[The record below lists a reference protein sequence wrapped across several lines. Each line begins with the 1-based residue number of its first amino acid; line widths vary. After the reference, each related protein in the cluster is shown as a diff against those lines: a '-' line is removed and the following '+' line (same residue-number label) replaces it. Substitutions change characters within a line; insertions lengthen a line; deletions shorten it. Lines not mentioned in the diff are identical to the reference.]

1 MFEGKTVL
9 ITGAAAGLGEAAA
22 EAFAARGARLLLS
35 DLSPAVED
43 VAKRLGAEW
52 MIADA
57 AKPADHKA
65 LVAKAVEIGGRLDV
79 ALNNAGIAHPPMR
92 IEQTPEDVARRVIE
106 VDLLGMF
113 WALQA
118 QLPQMQQQFKADRS
132 TACIVNLSSIAGL
145 VAAPT
150 LGIYAA
156 AKHGVSGLTRTAA
169 LENARRGIRVNAI
182 CPAFTRTKMVADVI
196 GMAPD
201 AAAAE
206 AELTR
211 GVPMKRLGEREEI
224 VTAILFAADSANS
237 FMTGQTIALDGGVT
251 AY

>member
-22 EAFAARGARLLLS
+22 EAFAARGAKLLLS
-35 DLSPAVED
+35 DLSQRVEE
-43 VAKRLGAEW
+43 VADRLGAAFA
-52 MIADA
+52 IADA
-57 AKPADHKA
+57 AKPDDHRV

-92 IEQTPEDVARRVIE
+92 IEQTPEDIARKVIE
-106 VDLLGMF
+106 IDLLGMF

-118 QLPQMQQQFKADRS
+118 QIPQMQAQHRADGS
-132 TACIVNLSSIAGL
+132 SACIVNVASIAGL

-169 LENARRGIRVNAI
+169 VENARRGIRVNAI
-182 CPAFTRTKMVADVI
+182 CPAFTRTKMVDDVI

-211 GVPMKRLGEREEI
+211 GVPMKRLAEREEI
-224 VTAILFAADSANS
+224 VTAMLFAADPANS
-237 FMTGQTIALDGGVT
+237 FMTGQTLALDGGVT

>member
-22 EAFAARGARLLLS
+22 EAFAARGAKLLLS
-35 DLSPAVED
+35 DLSQRVEE
-43 VAKRLGAEW
+43 VADRLGAAFV
-52 MIADA
+52 IADA
-57 AKPADHKA
+57 AKPDDHRV

-92 IEQTPEDVARRVIE
+92 IEQTPEDIARKVIE
-106 VDLLGMF
+106 IDLLGMF

-118 QLPQMQQQFKADRS
+118 QIPQMQAQHRADGS
-132 TACIVNLSSIAGL
+132 SACIVNVASIAGL

-169 LENARRGIRVNAI
+169 VENARRGIRVNAI
-182 CPAFTRTKMVADVI
+182 CPAFTRTKMVDDVI

-211 GVPMKRLGEREEI
+211 GVPMKRLAEREEI
-224 VTAILFAADSANS
+224 VTAMLFAADPANS
-237 FMTGQTIALDGGVT
+237 FMTGQTLALDGGVT